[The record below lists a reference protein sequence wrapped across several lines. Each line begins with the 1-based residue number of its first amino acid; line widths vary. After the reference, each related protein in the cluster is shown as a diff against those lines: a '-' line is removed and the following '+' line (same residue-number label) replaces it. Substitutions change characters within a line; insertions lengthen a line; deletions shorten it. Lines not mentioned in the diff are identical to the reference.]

1 MKSKDLTLII
11 VMAVLQ
17 FVLSASIVQMGK
29 LITGIRGSNYLFTI
43 ILAIPICLSLL
54 MYEGRRWR
62 FFVQM
67 SIFTLLI
74 IPTNLGGTPFD
85 PVSRLG
91 GFATAFLV
99 DLIANSSYGIFWKHK
114 KMFWWSIIICTLYWV
129 LNPFFSTVVKFLFFP
144 PEVMEAFLN
153 VVLVLLPVIIIEA
166 IAGGII
172 GHQIYRRLKK
182 TKKI

>member
-1 MKSKDLTLII
+1 
-11 VMAVLQ
+11 MAKV
-17 FVLSASIVQMGK
+17 V
-29 LITGIRGSNYLFTI
+29 TGIRGSNYLFTI

-62 FFVQM
+62 FFIQM

-74 IPTNLGGTPFD
+74 IPTSLGGTPFD

-91 GFATAFLV
+91 GFATAFFV
-99 DLIANSSYGIFWKHK
+99 DLLVNSLYGVFKKHK
-114 KMFWWSIIICTLYWV
+114 KLVFWSVLVSVVYWA
-129 LNPFFSTVVKFLFFP
+129 LNPFFSTVVKYLFFS

-153 VVLVLLPVIIIEA
+153 VVLVLLPVIMIEA

-172 GHQIYRRLKK
+172 GYQIHQRLKN
-182 TKKI
+182 TKNI